1 MGPPS
6 ILPRP
11 APVSNLTEKEKTTM
25 RNAIVATVLALATLI
40 SVPAFAAPGDA
51 QGNVP
56 AKTQRAEGEKGG
68 KHFPMPAAEF
78 KAKVDKRQAKARQ
91 HMEERASKL
100 PANEAKELRAK
111 FEETLK
117 KVNVEVAKAVADGT
131 VTKEEAHAV
140 RAVSP
145 HHGKHA
151 RHGKKGGGA
160 KK

>member
-1 MGPPS
+1 
-6 ILPRP
+6 
-11 APVSNLTEKEKTTM
+11 M

-40 SVPAFAAPGDA
+40 SVPAFAAPDGA
-51 QGNVP
+51 RTPGNVP
-56 AKTQRAEGEKGG
+56 GKTQRAEGEHGK

-91 HMEERASKL
+91 HMEDRASKL

-111 FEETLK
+111 FDATVQ
-117 KVNVEVAKAVADGT
+117 KVNAEVAKAVADGT
-131 VTKEEAHAV
+131 VTKDEAKAV
-140 RAVSP
+140 RAANP

-151 RHGKKGGGA
+151 RNHKKGGG

>member
-1 MGPPS
+1 M
-6 ILPRP
+6 
-11 APVSNLTEKEKTTM
+11 VSNLKEKEKTIM
-25 RNAIVATVLALATLI
+25 RNAIVATVLALATL
-40 SVPAFAAPGDA
+40 VAAPAFAAPGG
-51 QGNVP
+51 GNAP
-56 AKTQRAEGEKGG
+56 AKTQRAEGEKSG

-91 HMEERASKL
+91 HMEERASQL

-131 VTKEEAHAV
+131 VTKEEAQAV

-145 HHGKHA
+145 HHKHA
-151 RHGKKGGGA
+151 HHGKKGGGA

>member
-1 MGPPS
+1 MALPS
-6 ILPRP
+6 ILTRP
-11 APVSNLTEKEKTTM
+11 ASGLEPEGERENIM

-40 SVPAFAAPGDA
+40 AAPAFAAPGE
-51 QGNVP
+51 GNAP
-56 AKTQRAEGEKGG
+56 AKTQRAEGEKGA

-91 HMEERASKL
+91 HMEERASQL

-111 FEETLK
+111 FEETIK

-131 VTKEEAHAV
+131 VTKEEAKAV